1 MSEIDRLLADARSGL
16 ERVDPHAAAA
26 AIEEGAVLLDIRAE
40 SQRARDGTVPG
51 SVFVERNVVEWRCD
65 PTSEWRD
72 PHVSDPAVRL
82 IVMCDEGYQ
91 SSLVAAALQRLGLP
105 RVTDLDGGFQAWRAA
120 GLAIDPS

>member
-72 PHVSDPAVRL
+72 PRVSDPAVRL